1 METSWLNH
9 LESIKKEG
17 SKPYK
22 MSFVAYL
29 AGEILKKAAEEDQIA
44 HIRGI
49 YIPTADDATEAGLS
63 IHKQNG
69 LLIGIKAAQARRV
82 YMPYDMGVPTEENI
96 LDYVEELVNRIP
108 EYWRDMP
115 GMVLYMANYWR
126 DAYLKRRETVKGL
139 MPTFKEGKLTV
150 DLHEN
155 IRLEGL
161 AFLND
166 SKFMFATT
174 EDNISMLENIP
185 SEKKILNMEMD
196 KRDINIFGDYKTGI
210 HVWAYGYEYADGVE
224 MSDDK
229 QIFFSNNV
237 EILPDSYVDV
247 AANTTV
253 PSVKYHTSLKTG
265 VNTQATAIT
274 DIADSAVGDY
284 IYIKGNSGA
293 NPSTIADAGKFDLES
308 AVTLDE
314 NTLILLYKR
323 GAADFVEVERWDLAL
338 SNVIFLAP
346 DATTMDAALGKHFVT
361 AVNTGATAITDIL
374 NAVDGDI
381 YVIEGGSDT
390 EASTIAASGKFS
402 RISAA
407 MTLGAD
413 EWIKVRYNG
422 SKFVELDR
430 YEIA

>member
-1 METSWLNH
+1 MDITRLNEDLGAYYRENQTALISFLRAKNRLPAFWNTVSNVQDQIAYAKAFTGEVTQARKKKWLPKGSFEFQPEIAKVFPIQIDVTILGSDLQSMETSWLNH

-314 NTLILLYKR
+314 NTLILLY
-323 GAADFVEVERWDLAL
+323 
-338 SNVIFLAP
+338 
-346 DATTMDAALGKHFVT
+346 
-361 AVNTGATAITDIL
+361 
-374 NAVDGDI
+374 
-381 YVIEGGSDT
+381 
-390 EASTIAASGKFS
+390 
-402 RISAA
+402 
-407 MTLGAD
+407 
-413 EWIKVRYNG
+413 
-422 SKFVELDR
+422 
-430 YEIA
+430 